1 MSVLTLNVHGGAN
14 PRSMKLDL
22 DANLSNEKTILNFV
36 TKGQYYEPEISQLML
51 RVLRDGDT
59 VIDVGANVGFFTILS
74 AALVGPTG
82 RVVSFEPDPANRARL
97 NNNYAIN
104 GYQHCTLI
112 ESPVTN
118 KSGPVE
124 FFINSDDSG
133 GNALWDPAQF
143 PGNVRSQ
150 AQKKVMQVQATTLDD
165 EVERLK
171 LATPKLIK
179 VDTEGA
185 DQRVL
190 EGARKLLSNAAVPFV
205 VSELHEFGLAK
216 MNCTQE
222 SFRGY
227 MEGLGYSTFTLYYS
241 GVMPKFVPPATK
253 IRSRYIANVLYSTP
267 EQIGKYWPEHFAKPS
282 AE

>member
-1 MSVLTLNVHGGAN
+1 MSVLSFNIHGGSN
-14 PRSMKLDL
+14 SRTMKLDL

-51 RVLRDGDT
+51 RVLRDGDAA
-59 VIDVGANVGFFTILS
+59 IDVGANVGFFTILA

-82 RVVSFEPDPANRARL
+82 RVLSFEPDPANRARL

-104 GYQHCTLI
+104 GYTHCTLI
-112 ESPVTN
+112 ENPVTD
-118 KSGPVE
+118 KPGTVE

-150 AQKKVMQVQATTLDD
+150 AEKKVMKVQATTLDD
-165 EVERLK
+165 EVARQK
-171 LATPKLIK
+171 LPTPKLIK

-190 EGARKLLSNAAVPFV
+190 EGARKLLSKAAIPFV

-241 GVMPKFVPPATK
+241 GAMPKFVPPATI

-267 EQIGKYWPEHFAKPS
+267 EQIAKFWPEHFAKPN

>member
-1 MSVLTLNVHGGAN
+1 MSVLTFNVHGGAN

-36 TKGQYYEPEISQLML
+36 SKGHYYEPDISHLML

-59 VIDVGANVGFFTILS
+59 VIDVGANIGFFTIL
-74 AALVGPTG
+74 AASLVGPAG
-82 RVVSFEPDPANRARL
+82 RVVSFEPDPANRTRL

-104 GYQHCTLI
+104 GYQNCTLI
-112 ESPVTN
+112 ENPVSD
-118 KSGPVE
+118 KPGPVE

-143 PGNVRSQ
+143 PGNVKSQ
-150 AQKKVMQVQATTLDD
+150 AEKKVMRIQATTLDD
-165 EVERLK
+165 EVVRLK

-190 EGARKLLSNAAVPFV
+190 EGGRKLLNSAQVPFV

-227 MEGLGYSTFTLYYS
+227 MEGLGYWTFTLSYR
-241 GVMPKFVPPATK
+241 GAMPKLVPPATK
-253 IRSRYIANVLYSTP
+253 IRSRFLANVLYSTP
-267 EQIGKYWPEHFAKPS
+267 EQIGKYWSEHFVQPD